1 MSIVTNTPFAM
12 FLRDGS
18 SENPFVFITETDR
31 RISDGGKLVLQE
43 FPAQYNT
50 GIILNNDEND
60 PVTVQ
65 VFINVDNN
73 GTPVETQM
81 TQITDPSL
89 PLGALQFR
97 VDYQWGLLYF
107 NPGLYGTEVLTRI
120 TYVGRGS
127 YFVSASRIFTDD
139 TYTGDTGEI
148 PLTLQDI
155 WDGFD
160 PSFNISY
167 IFADATE
174 RDNAAGPF
182 SENDLS
188 ITTDNN
194 TIALYKNGA

>member
-18 SENPFVFITETDR
+18 SENPFIFITETDR

-50 GIILNNDEND
+50 GTILNNDEND

-65 VFINVDNN
+65 VFINVDDN

-89 PLGALQFR
+89 PLGDLQFR
-97 VDYQWGLLYF
+97 VDYEFGLLSF
-107 NPGLYGTEVLTRI
+107 NPNLYSTSILSKI

-127 YFVSASRIFTDD
+127 YFISASRIFTDD

-148 PLTLQDI
+148 PITLQDI
-155 WDGFD
+155 
-160 PSFNISY
+160 
-167 IFADATE
+167 
-174 RDNAAGPF
+174 
-182 SENDLS
+182 
-188 ITTDNN
+188 
-194 TIALYKNGA
+194 